1 MKTKNALKQAE
12 LILKLYE
19 IRRETALRSAR
30 DYVGG
35 EFQPKSVDEFVS
47 LVKDGGKP
55 SGHILQ
61 VYGYWDM
68 VAAFVVHGALDESLI
83 FDTCQEMYFQ
93 FEKIQPYLA
102 GFRQKMDLP
111 EFLKSMEA
119 VVAGAQERRARAA
132 TKAKSPK
139 QTLKASKQ
147 RTEPEDPRSPSQSL
161 LLAVDDLKR
170 QQQKSMVLQRCVGL
184 GFKACV
190 ENSGRRAR
198 IFSRASYNTPKPE

>member
-19 IRRETALRSAR
+19 IRRETVLRAAR

-35 EFQPKSVDEFVS
+35 EFMPKSVDEFVS

-68 VAAFVVHGALDESLI
+68 VAAFVIHGALDEALI

-102 GFRQKMDLP
+102 GFREKMNLP
-111 EFLKSMEA
+111 EFLRSIET
-119 VVAGAQERRARAA
+119 VVAGAQERRTRAV
-132 TKAKSPK
+132 TKAKTKPAK
-139 QTLKASKQ
+139 VRADVEEPATTT
-147 RTEPEDPRSPSQSL
+147 TE
-161 LLAVDDLKR
+161 A
-170 QQQKSMVLQRCVGL
+170 
-184 GFKACV
+184 
-190 ENSGRRAR
+190 
-198 IFSRASYNTPKPE
+198 

>member
-1 MKTKNALKQAE
+1 VKTKKALEQAE

-19 IRRETALRSAR
+19 IRRETALRAAR

-35 EFQPKSVDEFVS
+35 EFMPKSVDEFVS

-93 FEKIQPYLA
+93 FGKIQPFLV
-102 GFRQKMDLP
+102 GFREKMNLP
-111 EFLKSMEA
+111 EFLRSMET
-119 VVAGAQERRARAA
+119 VVTASQERRTRVV
-132 TKAKSPK
+132 TKAKKVRPPA
-139 QTLKASKQ
+139 TDPEEPASVI
-147 RTEPEDPRSPSQSL
+147 PESS
-161 LLAVDDLKR
+161 A
-170 QQQKSMVLQRCVGL
+170 
-184 GFKACV
+184 A
-190 ENSGRRAR
+190 AR
-198 IFSRASYNTPKPE
+198 

>member
-1 MKTKNALKQAE
+1 VRSRTETGESNLKTKNALKQAE

-19 IRRETALRSAR
+19 IRRETALRTAR

-102 GFRQKMDLP
+102 GFRQKMNLP

-119 VVAGAQERRARAA
+119 VVAAAQERRTRTT
-132 TKAKSPK
+132 TKVKGPK
-139 QTLKASKQ
+139 QTVKASKQ
-147 RTEPEDPRSPSQSL
+147 GTEPEDPALNAEEPS
-161 LLAVDDLKR
+161 
-170 QQQKSMVLQRCVGL
+170 VG
-184 GFKACV
+184 
-190 ENSGRRAR
+190 GR
-198 IFSRASYNTPKPE
+198 

>member
-19 IRRETALRSAR
+19 IRRETALRAAR

-93 FEKIQPYLA
+93 FGKIQPFLA
-102 GFRQKMDLP
+102 EFRQKMNLP

-119 VVAGAQERRARAA
+119 VVAGAQERQPRPPSRLRVPSTA
-132 TKAKSPK
+132 KANK
-139 QTLKASKQ
+139 QG
-147 RTEPEDPRSPSQSL
+147 TEPEDTALSEAEPS
-161 LLAVDDLKR
+161 A
-170 QQQKSMVLQRCVGL
+170 G
-184 GFKACV
+184 
-190 ENSGRRAR
+190 GR
-198 IFSRASYNTPKPE
+198 

>member
-19 IRRETALRSAR
+19 IRRETVLRAAR

-35 EFQPKSVDEFVS
+35 EFKPKSVDDFVS

-93 FEKIQPYLA
+93 FGKIQPYLA
-102 GFRQKMDLP
+102 GFREQMNLP
-111 EFLKSMEA
+111 EFLRSMETIVTA
-119 VVAGAQERRARAA
+119 SQEKRTKSVV
-132 TKAKSPK
+132 KAKK
-139 QTLKASKQ
+139 I
-147 RTEPEDPRSPSQSL
+147 RTPAPEPEE
-161 LLAVDDLKR
+161 LASSEAELP
-170 QQQKSMVLQRCVGL
+170 
-184 GFKACV
+184 
-190 ENSGRRAR
+190 
-198 IFSRASYNTPKPE
+198 NTSK

>member
-19 IRRETALRSAR
+19 IRRETALRTAR

-35 EFQPKSVDEFVS
+35 EFNPKSVDELVS
-47 LVKDGGKP
+47 LVKGGGKP
-55 SGHILQ
+55 SGHILH

-68 VAAFVVHGALDESLI
+68 VAAFVIHGALDESLI

-102 GFRQKMDLP
+102 GLRQKMKLP
-111 EFLKSMEA
+111 EFLKSMER
-119 VVAGAQERRARAA
+119 VVAGEQERRTRVA

-139 QTLKASKQ
+139 QTVKAPVQ
-147 RTEPEDPRSPSQSL
+147 ATEPEDP
-161 LLAVDDLKR
+161 A
-170 QQQKSMVLQRCVGL
+170 L
-184 GFKACV
+184 GAA
-190 ENSGRRAR
+190 EPPATGR
-198 IFSRASYNTPKPE
+198 

>member
-1 MKTKNALKQAE
+1 VDVKTKNALKQAE

-19 IRRETALRSAR
+19 IRRETALRAAR

-35 EFQPKSVDEFVS
+35 EFMPKSVDEFVS

-68 VAAFVVHGALDESLI
+68 VAAFVVHGALDEALI

-102 GFRQKMDLP
+102 GFREKMNLP
-111 EFLKSMEA
+111 EFLRSIET
-119 VVAGAQERRARAA
+119 VVAGAQERRTRAV
-132 TKAKSPK
+132 TKAKTK
-139 QTLKASKQ
+139 TVKARAQGTDAEEPATSA
-147 RTEPEDPRSPSQSL
+147 TES
-161 LLAVDDLKR
+161 
-170 QQQKSMVLQRCVGL
+170 
-184 GFKACV
+184 
-190 ENSGRRAR
+190 
-198 IFSRASYNTPKPE
+198 

>member
-12 LILKLYE
+12 LILRLYD
-19 IRRETALRSAR
+19 IRRETALRTAR

-35 EFQPKSVDEFVS
+35 EFLPGSVDEFVS

-83 FDTCQEMYFQ
+83 FDTCQEMYFE
-93 FEKIQPYLA
+93 FEKIEPYLA
-102 GFRQKMDLP
+102 GFRQKMNLP

-119 VVAGAQERRARAA
+119 VVVGSRERRTRVA
-132 TKAKSPK
+132 TKVKSPK
-139 QTLKASKQ
+139 AVKVRPQAAE
-147 RTEPEDPRSPSQSL
+147 EPAEDLP
-161 LLAVDDLKR
+161 D
-170 QQQKSMVLQRCVGL
+170 
-184 GFKACV
+184 
-190 ENSGRRAR
+190 ENA
-198 IFSRASYNTPKPE
+198 

>member
-1 MKTKNALKQAE
+1 LKTKNALKQAE

-19 IRRETALRSAR
+19 IRRETALRAAR

-35 EFQPKSVDEFVS
+35 EFKPKSVDEFVS
-47 LVKDGGKP
+47 LVQDGGKQ

-102 GFRQKMDLP
+102 EFREKMRLP
-111 EFLKSMEA
+111 GFLKSIET
-119 VVAGAQERRARAA
+119 VVVGAQERRARVP
-132 TKAKSPK
+132 KVKSPK
-139 QTLKASKQ
+139 QAGKVRAQ
-147 RTEPEDPRSPSQSL
+147 
-161 LLAVDDLKR
+161 AVDADD
-170 QQQKSMVLQRCVGL
+170 SAAVDADSPVP
-184 GFKACV
+184 
-190 ENSGRRAR
+190 
-198 IFSRASYNTPKPE
+198 SR

>member
-1 MKTKNALKQAE
+1 LKTKNALKQAE

-19 IRRETALRSAR
+19 IRRETALRTAR

-35 EFQPKSVDEFVS
+35 EFMPKSVDEFVS
-47 LVKDGGKP
+47 LVKEGGKQ

-102 GFRQKMDLP
+102 GFREKMNLP
-111 EFLKSMEA
+111 EFLKSMES
-119 VVAGAQERRARAA
+119 VVAGEGSGETHACWGSPIPRLRSRPRYAA
-132 TKAKSPK
+132 GKTHALC
-139 QTLKASKQ
+139 QGTTL
-147 RTEPEDPRSPSQSL
+147 
-161 LLAVDDLKR
+161 
-170 QQQKSMVLQRCVGL
+170 VG
-184 GFKACV
+184 
-190 ENSGRRAR
+190 
-198 IFSRASYNTPKPE
+198 P

>member
-19 IRRETALRSAR
+19 IRRETALRAAR

-35 EFQPKSVDEFVS
+35 EFMPKSVDEFVS

-68 VAAFVVHGALDESLI
+68 VAAFVVHGALDEALI

-102 GFRQKMDLP
+102 GFREKMNLP
-111 EFLKSMEA
+111 EFLRSIET
-119 VVAGAQERRARAA
+119 VVVGNQERRTRAV
-132 TKAKSPK
+132 TKAKTKPAK
-139 QTLKASKQ
+139 VRADVE
-147 RTEPEDPRSPSQSL
+147 EPATAAAES
-161 LLAVDDLKR
+161 
-170 QQQKSMVLQRCVGL
+170 
-184 GFKACV
+184 
-190 ENSGRRAR
+190 
-198 IFSRASYNTPKPE
+198 

>member
-19 IRRETALRSAR
+19 IRRETALRTSR

-83 FDTCQEMYFQ
+83 FRVQG
-93 FEKIQPYLA
+93 PVNL
-102 GFRQKMDLP
+102 
-111 EFLKSMEA
+111 
-119 VVAGAQERRARAA
+119 
-132 TKAKSPK
+132 
-139 QTLKASKQ
+139 Q
-147 RTEPEDPRSPSQSL
+147 RLFHLYEETPRP
-161 LLAVDDLKR
+161 DLKYPPFVPR
-170 QQQKSMVLQRCVGL
+170 QVRIGHDADSM
-184 GFKACV
+184 FEAI
-190 ENSGRRAR
+190 RRQD
-198 IFSRASYNTPKPE
+198 FLLHHPYD

>member
-19 IRRETALRSAR
+19 IRRETALRAAR

-35 EFQPKSVDEFVS
+35 EFKPKSVDEFVS
-47 LVKDGGKP
+47 LVRDGGKP

-93 FEKIQPYLA
+93 FEKVQPYLA
-102 GFRQKMDLP
+102 EFRERMNLP
-111 EFLKSMEA
+111 GFLKSIET
-119 VVAGAQERRARAA
+119 VVVGAQERRARVP
-132 TKAKSPK
+132 KVKSPK
-139 QTLKASKQ
+139 PTGKGRAQAVDA
-147 RTEPEDPRSPSQSL
+147 EDPAAIDADSP
-161 LLAVDDLKR
+161 VP
-170 QQQKSMVLQRCVGL
+170 
-184 GFKACV
+184 
-190 ENSGRRAR
+190 GR
-198 IFSRASYNTPKPE
+198 

>member
-1 MKTKNALKQAE
+1 VDVKTKNALKQAE

-19 IRRETALRSAR
+19 IRRETALRVAR

-35 EFQPKSVDEFVS
+35 EFMPKSVDDFVS

-68 VAAFVVHGALDESLI
+68 VAAFVVHGALDEALI

-102 GFRQKMDLP
+102 GFREKMNLP
-111 EFLKSMEA
+111 EFLRSIET
-119 VVAGAQERRARAA
+119 VVVGAQERRTRAV
-132 TKAKSPK
+132 TKAKTKTVKVRADAEEP
-139 QTLKASKQ
+139 TTPA
-147 RTEPEDPRSPSQSL
+147 TES
-161 LLAVDDLKR
+161 
-170 QQQKSMVLQRCVGL
+170 
-184 GFKACV
+184 
-190 ENSGRRAR
+190 
-198 IFSRASYNTPKPE
+198 

>member
-1 MKTKNALKQAE
+1 VKTKNALKQAE

-19 IRRETALRSAR
+19 IRRETALRAAR

-35 EFQPKSVDEFVS
+35 EFKPKSVDDFVS

-93 FEKIQPYLA
+93 FGKIQPYLA
-102 GFRQKMDLP
+102 GFREQMNLP
-111 EFLKSMEA
+111 EFLRSMETVITA
-119 VVAGAQERRARAA
+119 SQEKRTRSV
-132 TKAKSPK
+132 TKAKK
-139 QTLKASKQ
+139 V
-147 RTEPEDPRSPSQSL
+147 RTPAPESEEPAPADAEPPTTTR
-161 LLAVDDLKR
+161 
-170 QQQKSMVLQRCVGL
+170 
-184 GFKACV
+184 
-190 ENSGRRAR
+190 
-198 IFSRASYNTPKPE
+198 

>member
-1 MKTKNALKQAE
+1 MKSKKALEQAE

-19 IRRETALRSAR
+19 IRRETALRTSR

-35 EFQPKSVDEFVS
+35 EFKPKSVDEFVS

-68 VAAFVVHGALDESLI
+68 VAAFVVHGALDEDLI

-102 GFRQKMDLP
+102 GFREQMKLP
-111 EFLKSMEA
+111 EFLRSMET
-119 VVAGAQERRARAA
+119 VVTGSQERRTRAVA
-132 TKAKSPK
+132 KTKKVRPP
-139 QTLKASKQ
+139 TP
-147 RTEPEDPRSPSQSL
+147 EPEDSAP
-161 LLAVDDLKR
+161 AV
-170 QQQKSMVLQRCVGL
+170 
-184 GFKACV
+184 A
-190 ENSGRRAR
+190 EPATA
-198 IFSRASYNTPKPE
+198 SR

>member
-19 IRRETALRSAR
+19 IRRETALRAAR

-35 EFQPKSVDEFVS
+35 EFMPKSVDEFVS

-68 VAAFVVHGALDESLI
+68 VAAFVVHGALDEALI

-93 FEKIQPYLA
+93 FEKIQPYLP
-102 GFRQKMDLP
+102 GFREKMNLP
-111 EFLKSMEA
+111 EFLRSIET
-119 VVAGAQERRARAA
+119 VVAGAQERRTRAV
-132 TKAKSPK
+132 TKAKTKPAK
-139 QTLKASKQ
+139 VRADVE
-147 RTEPEDPRSPSQSL
+147 EPATAAAES
-161 LLAVDDLKR
+161 
-170 QQQKSMVLQRCVGL
+170 
-184 GFKACV
+184 
-190 ENSGRRAR
+190 
-198 IFSRASYNTPKPE
+198 

>member
-1 MKTKNALKQAE
+1 VKTKKALEQAE

-19 IRRETALRSAR
+19 IRRETALRTSR

-35 EFQPKSVDEFVS
+35 EFAPRSVDEFVS

-68 VAAFVVHGALDESLI
+68 VAAFVVHGALDEALI

-102 GFRQKMDLP
+102 GFREKMNLP
-111 EFLKSMEA
+111 GFLKSMES
-119 VVAGAQERRARAA
+119 VVTGSQERRTRTA
-132 TKAKSPK
+132 TKTKKVRPTAPDAEESTPAVAEPPA
-139 QTLKASKQ
+139 AS
-147 RTEPEDPRSPSQSL
+147 R
-161 LLAVDDLKR
+161 
-170 QQQKSMVLQRCVGL
+170 
-184 GFKACV
+184 
-190 ENSGRRAR
+190 
-198 IFSRASYNTPKPE
+198 

>member
-19 IRRETALRSAR
+19 IRRETALRTAR

-35 EFQPKSVDEFVS
+35 EFNPKSVDELVS
-47 LVKDGGKP
+47 LVKGGGKP

-102 GFRQKMDLP
+102 GFREKMNLP
-111 EFLKSMEA
+111 EFLKSMES
-119 VVAGAQERRARAA
+119 VVAGAQERRTRAA
-132 TKAKSPK
+132 TKAKNPK
-139 QTLKASKQ
+139 QTGKTRAQ
-147 RTEPEDPRSPSQSL
+147 GTEPEDSALPAAEPS
-161 LLAVDDLKR
+161 
-170 QQQKSMVLQRCVGL
+170 VG
-184 GFKACV
+184 
-190 ENSGRRAR
+190 GR
-198 IFSRASYNTPKPE
+198 

>member
-1 MKTKNALKQAE
+1 MKTKKALEQAE

-19 IRRETALRSAR
+19 IRRETALRSSR

-35 EFQPKSVDEFVS
+35 EFSPKSVDEFVS
-47 LVKDGGKP
+47 LVRDGGKP

-102 GFRQKMDLP
+102 GFREKMNLP
-111 EFLKSMEA
+111 AFLKSMET
-119 VVAGAQERRARAA
+119 VVAGSQERRTRAG
-132 TKAKSPK
+132 
-139 QTLKASKQ
+139 SK
-147 RTEPEDPRSPSQSL
+147 
-161 LLAVDDLKR
+161 VK
-170 QQQKSMVLQRCVGL
+170 
-184 GFKACV
+184 
-190 ENSGRRAR
+190 
-198 IFSRASYNTPKPE
+198 TPKPAKIRAQAAEPEELAPTAESAAR

>member
-1 MKTKNALKQAE
+1 VDVKTKNALKQSE

-19 IRRETALRSAR
+19 IRRETALRAAR

-35 EFQPKSVDEFVS
+35 EFMPKSVDEFVS

-68 VAAFVVHGALDESLI
+68 VAAFVVHGALDEALI

-102 GFRQKMDLP
+102 GFREKMNLP
-111 EFLKSMEA
+111 EFLRSIET
-119 VVAGAQERRARAA
+119 VVAGAQERRTRAV
-132 TKAKSPK
+132 TKAKTKPAK
-139 QTLKASKQ
+139 VRADVEEPATAA
-147 RTEPEDPRSPSQSL
+147 TES
-161 LLAVDDLKR
+161 
-170 QQQKSMVLQRCVGL
+170 
-184 GFKACV
+184 
-190 ENSGRRAR
+190 
-198 IFSRASYNTPKPE
+198 

>member
-1 MKTKNALKQAE
+1 VKTKNALKQAE

-19 IRRETALRSAR
+19 IRRETALRAAR

-35 EFQPKSVDEFVS
+35 EFKPKSVDDFVS

-93 FEKIQPYLA
+93 FGKIQPYLA
-102 GFRQKMDLP
+102 GFREQMNLP
-111 EFLKSMEA
+111 EFLRSMET
-119 VVAGAQERRARAA
+119 VVTASQEKRTRSVI
-132 TKAKSPK
+132 KAKK
-139 QTLKASKQ
+139 V
-147 RTEPEDPRSPSQSL
+147 RTPAPESEEPAPTDPEPPTT
-161 LLAVDDLKR
+161 
-170 QQQKSMVLQRCVGL
+170 
-184 GFKACV
+184 
-190 ENSGRRAR
+190 
-198 IFSRASYNTPKPE
+198 SR

>member
-1 MKTKNALKQAE
+1 MKTKNALKQSE

-19 IRRETALRSAR
+19 IRRETALRAAR

-35 EFQPKSVDEFVS
+35 EFMPKSVDEFVS

-68 VAAFVVHGALDESLI
+68 VAAFVVHGALDEALI

-102 GFRQKMDLP
+102 GFREKMHLP
-111 EFLKSMEA
+111 EFLRSIET
-119 VVAGAQERRARAA
+119 VVAGAQERRTRAV
-132 TKAKSPK
+132 TKAKTKPAK
-139 QTLKASKQ
+139 IRADVE
-147 RTEPEDPRSPSQSL
+147 EPATAATDS
-161 LLAVDDLKR
+161 
-170 QQQKSMVLQRCVGL
+170 
-184 GFKACV
+184 
-190 ENSGRRAR
+190 
-198 IFSRASYNTPKPE
+198 